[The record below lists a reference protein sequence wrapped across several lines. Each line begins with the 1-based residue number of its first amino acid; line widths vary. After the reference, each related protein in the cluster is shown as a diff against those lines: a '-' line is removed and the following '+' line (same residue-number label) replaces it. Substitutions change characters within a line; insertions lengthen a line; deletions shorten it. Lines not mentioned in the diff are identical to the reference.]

1 MPSLQSLFN
10 GKVAPD
16 NEMMKN
22 MVVMYN
28 MMMQNVAAGGTP
40 PANIQEI
47 FAKMVGGNEKAKV
60 KGKK

>member
-1 MPSLQSLFN
+1 
-10 GKVAPD
+10 
-16 NEMMKN
+16 MMKN